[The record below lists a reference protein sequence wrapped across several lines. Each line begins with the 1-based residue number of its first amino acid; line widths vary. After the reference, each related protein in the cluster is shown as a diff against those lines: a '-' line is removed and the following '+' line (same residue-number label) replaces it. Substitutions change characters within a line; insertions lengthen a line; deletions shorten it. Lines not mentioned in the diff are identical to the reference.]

1 MSFKVIKIDVVKLNF
16 KDYFIQHQ
24 VEGSYEDAVCLTK
37 ISSKNMDID
46 FLGIQVTR
54 LVVIPLIN
62 IRFFSETAFLITDN
76 SDY

>member
-46 FLGIQVTR
+46 F
-54 LVVIPLIN
+54 
-62 IRFFSETAFLITDN
+62 
-76 SDY
+76 